1 MATLTDNSPETQPQ
15 EVSTATRKPKLTLGV
30 LNNYRDSDETRLF
43 LTPEACGMLVS
54 MNIRILMESGAG
66 IDITY
71 PDEAY
76 SSRGVEIVT
85 RPSALKADVVLSV
98 RSLHADDI
106 LLMQRGSAL
115 LTLSDPN
122 LPRDAVQALLDRQ
135 ISLLAIDRIYSAN
148 KQYTFARVLDEI
160 DGRAAIL
167 YAQEG
172 LSFLGEGKGVLMSG
186 LAGIEPC
193 EVLIIGEGWR
203 VQGAAKAALAV
214 GARVTLMDNDI
225 SALFEA
231 EKACGPALDTTAI
244 HPHVLY
250 NKVKSADVIILDTT
264 TREFEFPKQLSAAMK
279 DNVYLLDLTET
290 TPSLIVPR
298 TVAMAISNV
307 LVNFFAETLMI
318 GGIQRQIQALPGVQS
333 AVVTYQGQLV
343 DKLIAVRLGLYAVNL
358 QVLLGAV
365 PN

>member
-231 EKACGPALDTTAI
+231 EKPADR
-244 HPHVLY
+244 P
-250 NKVKSADVIILDTT
+250 S
-264 TREFEFPKQLSAAMK
+264 
-279 DNVYLLDLTET
+279 
-290 TPSLIVPR
+290 TP
-298 TVAMAISNV
+298 
-307 LVNFFAETLMI
+307 
-318 GGIQRQIQALPGVQS
+318 LPYTPMCS
-333 AVVTYQGQLV
+333 TIRSRA
-343 DKLIAVRLGLYAVNL
+343 
-358 QVLLGAV
+358 
-365 PN
+365 PM

>member
-1 MATLTDNSPETQPQ
+1 MTSPTPQPC
-15 EVSTATRKPKLTLGV
+15 ESATATRKPKLTLGV

-43 LTPEACGMLVS
+43 LTPEACGMLVT
-54 MNIRILMESGAG
+54 MGVGILMESEAG

-71 PDEAY
+71 SDEAY
-76 SSRGVEIVT
+76 ASNGVEITT
-85 RPSALKADVVLSV
+85 RTRALHCDVVLSV
-98 RSLHADDI
+98 RSLHANDI
-106 LLMQRGSAL
+106 NHMRPGATLM
-115 LTLSDPN
+115 TLSDPE
-122 LPRDAVQALLDRQ
+122 LPRDAVQALLDRN
-135 ISLLAIDRIYSAN
+135 ITLLALDSIHSAN

-172 LSFLGEGKGVLMSG
+172 LSFLGEGKGVLLSG

-203 VQGAAKAALAV
+203 VQSAAKAALSA

-225 SALFEA
+225 SSLFEA
-231 EKACGPALDTTAI
+231 ERNCGPMLDTTAI

-250 NKVKSADVIILDTT
+250 NKVKSADVIILDAC
-264 TREFEFPKQLSAAMK
+264 TREFSFPKQLSAAMK
-279 DNVYLLDLTET
+279 DNVYLLDLSVT

-298 TVAMAISNV
+298 TVAMAVSNV
-307 LVNFFAETLMI
+307 LINFLSETLQM
-318 GGIQRQIQALPGVQS
+318 GGIQRQIQTLPGVQA
-333 AVVTYQGQLV
+333 AVVTYQGHLV
-343 DKLIAVRLGLYAVNL
+343 NKLIAVRHGLYAVNL
-358 QVLLGAV
+358 SMLLSAT